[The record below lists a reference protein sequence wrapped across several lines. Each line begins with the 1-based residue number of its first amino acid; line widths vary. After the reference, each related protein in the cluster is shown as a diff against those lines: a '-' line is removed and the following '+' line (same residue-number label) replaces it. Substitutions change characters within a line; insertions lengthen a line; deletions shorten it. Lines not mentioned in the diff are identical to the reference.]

1 MLNRHRL
8 HCYCYLDADG
18 LEQQIIVVVVVVV
31 VVDFQ
36 DGEEGTSPAR
46 QEEINR
52 ISRKL
57 ATLEMKVRDLELL
70 SLSFTTNLGRDIVQ
84 LCVNKVFEFCDVLLS
99 AFPWSTPKTE

>member
-18 LEQQIIVVVVVVV
+18 LEQQIIVV

-99 AFPWSTPKTE
+99 AFPRSTPKTE

>member
-18 LEQQIIVVVVVVV
+18 LEQQIIVVV

-84 LCVNKVFEFCDVLLS
+84 LCVNKIFEFCDVLLS
-99 AFPWSTPKTE
+99 AFPRSTPKTE

>member
-18 LEQQIIVVVVVVV
+18 LEQQIIVVV

-99 AFPWSTPKTE
+99 AFPRSTPKTE